1 MASKKIPVVNAS
13 TAIAL
18 VHESDAVREATPTNN
33 LVDAEQVLREG
44 LVDLA
49 RIKSLLYGEEDELVP
64 PPEPKCMAN
73 STWNVK
79 VLAEMTSEV
88 IGDILRR
95 L

>member
-1 MASKKIPVVNAS
+1 MASKKIPVVN
-13 TAIAL
+13 
-18 VHESDAVREATPTNN
+18 ESDAVLEATPTNN
-33 LVDAEQVLREG
+33 LVDAEQMLREG

>member
-1 MASKKIPVVNAS
+1 MASKKIPVVN
-13 TAIAL
+13 
-18 VHESDAVREATPTNN
+18 ESDAVREATPTNN
-33 LVDAEQVLREG
+33 LVDAEQMLREG

-79 VLAEMTSEV
+79 VLAEMAAE
-88 IGDILRR
+88 IAAEILRR

>member
-13 TAIAL
+13 TAIAV
-18 VHESDAVREATPTNN
+18 VHECDEVRAANLTNN
-33 LVDAEQVLREG
+33 LVDAEQALREG

-64 PPEPKCMAN
+64 PPEPKCMLN